1 MIRYS
6 TKKEKTWI
14 SRQHPR
20 ICSAPQRTASR
31 NFGDKEQEEDNVD
44 LVIRRLNEGYYDRLP
59 NGQERKHHAVCIVM
73 DKLGTASL
81 QLDVVRRYLKDLS
94 NQVAHV

>member
-1 MIRYS
+1 MDIKS
-6 TKKEKTWI
+6 TSKNLFETSK
-14 SRQHPR
+14 SRLKDLWDR
-20 ICSAPQRTASR
+20 ER
-31 NFGDKEQEEDNVD
+31 EEDNVD
-44 LVIRRLNEGYYDRLP
+44 LVIRRLNEGYYDQLP

-94 NQVAHV
+94 DQAYQN

>member
-1 MIRYS
+1 MDIKTSSKNLFCTAKDRV
-6 TKKEKTWI
+6 KELW
-14 SRQHPR
+14 
-20 ICSAPQRTASR
+20 
-31 NFGDKEQEEDNVD
+31 DKEQEEDNVD

-81 QLDVVRRYLKDLS
+81 QLDVVRRYLKALS
-94 NQVAHV
+94 DQAYHD